1 RSQMALLANQL
12 MDSARVVSGING
24 RVDHLPQFLRVQN
37 QGHMTQVNGTQED
50 TSKNRKYPCQLC
62 GKRFRFNSI
71 LSLHMRTHTGE
82 KPFKCPYCDHRAAQK
97 GNLKIHLRT
106 HKQGNLGK
114 GRGRIREE
122 NRLLHELEE
131 RAILRDRHI
140 RGGLGGLPQPPPPHI
155 PQPQQPQPAS
165 TTTQLPLT
173 FTGPGPV
180 ETLSLPST
188 SPKMTTTGQEDH
200 TQAQPSAGFRCSFC
214 KGKFRKQQEL
224 ERHIRILHKPYK
236 CTLCEFATSH
246 EEELISHVETAH
258 IASESAQTQ
267 RPAVGSGR
275 GVKHPGGEFPCE
287 VCGQTFS
294 QAWFLKGHMRKHK
307 DSFEHCCQ
315 ICSRRFKEPWFLK
328 NHMKV
333 HLNKLAAKAKQLPAD
348 PGVSVSMTSVAQD
361 AHYIHLYSQY
371 ISSLHSRFLSADRVG
386 QSEFQQILATTGIG
400 MKVKEMLGRMLAPGH
415 DSMTEGENN
424 RSLLGLN
431 NLVPPLSASSMEY
444 QLQASAN
451 ERDNLNSYPGW
462 QGMAPGLA
470 VDKVDLYTAKEQ
482 HRAYLAERRVSLDER
497 RASVSDPET
506 QAISRPSSPGLSHVL
521 EESLIGPC
529 LSQTGS
535 TQDDSILPSS
545 PVSGEKKPYS
555 CPPSDYISTK
565 SASLSYRLEGYP
577 LHTQWNHDTRDN
589 IDPSSPQPPSPKDR
603 STTSGLYSGLEG
615 PDENR
620 RNPATLHMDRL
631 APNLPNPSNLHQAY
645 GGPPAMEDNSVNPQ
659 GLHQSIQTFINGLT
673 SSVLRGDRKR
683 RAGGGRVSTQGGGQG
698 SSEGEDHV
706 GVRGSDR
713 GSEVEAGTGGSAV
726 TPRTRKSQYEPL
738 DLSLRPDWVLSP
750 QAGSAHM
757 DRSQGGLTGLF
768 QQHSSVCNG
777 SLSSNSNRLQ
787 APTGQHTAE
796 LSEIGSSTGDLEM
809 PTEQEDQHNYDSSAH
824 NGDCALESYV
834 FYKDEEEEEFNKR
847 RIMKSSHSEAGLS
860 EKMTE
865 MMVGSLQGP
874 SEAPQCPQ
882 KKQGQWGRSV
892 IQPLLSPL
900 ELLKPVPTPHH
911 HHHHHHLHRNLLS
924 VLRSSSGQNHM
935 LLNGHAASLNG
946 GGGGPIE
953 RAETSGG
960 KPFQCR
966 YCPYSA
972 TQKGNLKT
980 HVLCVH
986 RRPFDS
992 SLYPDRRLR
1001 RTHTNAPVTP
1011 REGSVGSSYLPQ
1023 SFMGLGD
1030 APRPTP
1036 TVRDITMTSLC
1047 GT

>member
-1 RSQMALLANQL
+1 MALLANQL
-12 MDSARVVSGING
+12 VDSARVLNGING

-37 QGHMTQVNGTQED
+37 QGHMTHVNVTQED
-50 TSKNRKYPCQLC
+50 THKNRKYPCPLC

-82 KPFKCPYCDHRAAQK
+82 KPFKCPYCEHRAAQK

-140 RGGLGGLPQPPPPHI
+140 RGGIGHLTQPPLPHI
-155 PQPQQPQPAS
+155 PNPQLQQPQPAS

-173 FTGPGPV
+173 CTGPGPV
-180 ETLSLPST
+180 ETLSLPSV

-236 CTLCEFATSH
+236 CTLCEYAASQ

-258 IASESAQTQ
+258 ITSMSAQSQ
-267 RPAVGSGR
+267 SSAVGSGR
-275 GVKHPGGEFPCE
+275 GLKPPGGEFPCK

-333 HLNKLAAKAKQLPAD
+333 HLNKLSAKTKQLPAD
-348 PGVSVSMTSVAQD
+348 PQVSVSMARVSQD
-361 AHYIHLYSQY
+361 AHYTNLYSQY
-371 ISSLHSRFLSADRVG
+371 ISSLHSRFLSAEKAG
-386 QSEFQQILATTGIG
+386 QSEFQQILATAGIG
-400 MKVKEMLGRMLAPGH
+400 MKVKEMLGNMLAPGH
-415 DSMTEGENN
+415 DSPTEGDNN
-424 RSLLGLN
+424 HSLLGLN
-431 NLVPPLSASSMEY
+431 HLVPPLSSSNVEY
-444 QLQASAN
+444 QPQAPAN
-451 ERDNLNSYPGW
+451 ERNDLKSYPGW
-462 QGMAPGLA
+462 QVIVPGLA
-470 VDKVDLYTAKEQ
+470 VDQVDLYTAKEQ
-482 HRAYLAERRVSLDER
+482 QRAYQAGWRVSDER
-497 RASVSDPET
+497 RAPVCNPDT
-506 QAISRPSSPGLSHVL
+506 QAISRSSSPGLSHIL
-521 EESLIGPC
+521 EESSIGPG

-535 TQDDSILPSS
+535 TQDNSSLPSS
-545 PVSGEKKPYS
+545 VSGKEKFYS
-555 CPPSDYISTK
+555 CPSSDYISAQ
-565 SASLSYRLEGYP
+565 SASLSYHLEGYHP
-577 LHTQWNHDTRDN
+577 NQHPQWNQDTMDN
-589 IDPSSPQPPSPKDR
+589 GAASSPQTPSPKDW
-603 STTSGLYSGLEG
+603 SPTSGLYSGMEG
-615 PDENR
+615 TDENR
-620 RNPATLHMDRL
+620 RNPGTLPMDRP
-631 APNLPNPSNLHQAY
+631 PNLPNPSNLNLHRAY
-645 GGPPAMEDNSVNPQ
+645 GGPPAMEENSVNPQ

-673 SSVLRGDRKR
+673 SSILRGGRKR
-683 RAGGGRVSTQGGGQG
+683 RARGGRVSPPGGRQG
-698 SSEGEDHV
+698 SSEGEYGV
-706 GVRGSDR
+706 RVRGSDWD
-713 GSEVEAGTGGSAV
+713 SEGEAGAGGSAV

-738 DLSLRPDWVLSP
+738 DLSLRPDWVLSSQP
-750 QAGSAHM
+750 GS
-757 DRSQGGLTGLF
+757 GGLTGLF
-768 QQHSSVCNG
+768 QQHSS
-777 SLSSNSNRLQ
+777 LSSNSNGLQ
-787 APTGQHTAE
+787 AGQHTAR
-796 LSEIGSSTGDLEM
+796 SDTGSDLEL
-809 PTEQEDQHNYDSSAH
+809 PIDQEDAHTYDSSAH
-824 NGDCALESYV
+824 NGECTLERPV
-834 FYKDEEEEEFNKR
+834 FNKEEEEEDLNKWR
-847 RIMKSSHSEAGLS
+847 MMKSSSNEAGLS
-860 EKMTE
+860 EEMTE
-865 MMVGSLQGP
+865 MMVGVPQGP
-874 SEAPQCPQ
+874 SEAPQCTQ
-882 KKQGQWGRSV
+882 GKQGQWGRSV

-900 ELLKPVPTPHH
+900 ELLKPGKTPHH
-911 HHHHHHLHRNLLS
+911 HLHPHRNLS
-924 VLRSSSGQNHM
+924 VLWSFSGQNHTF
-935 LLNGHAASLNG
+935 LNDNEERLNG
-946 GGGGPIE
+946 GEGGPME
-953 RAETSGG
+953 RADTSRG

-1001 RTHTNAPVTP
+1001 RPRANTPVTP
-1011 REGSVGSSYLPQ
+1011 YTSQEGS
-1023 SFMGLGD
+1023 

-1036 TVRDITMTSLC
+1036 TGRDITMASLC